1 MQHLST
7 TLIGITTALLVS
19 CGTANAQS
27 LTPINLW
34 HTDTVWAGQGMC
46 AAHFTL
52 DGGGGLTI
60 PIEQVQLKLQAINP
74 HQQIVETF
82 TLTIEA
88 FNESNADRYE
98 HALWESELAC
108 DDSLHLVVTEAYAR
122 VNQQN
127 YDLLAQQALQVNEMT
142 RLALSLAPTQA
153 PTNACNYPKFKQ
165 PAVIQDQDGYSNIRA
180 QPNAQSQ
187 VIEKLFEQEHFYT
200 FQQKGNWWQIC
211 TPTGQVGYLYHN
223 RIRLK

>member
-1 MQHLST
+1 
-7 TLIGITTALLVS
+7 
-19 CGTANAQS
+19 
-27 LTPINLW
+27 
-34 HTDTVWAGQGMC
+34 MC
-46 AAHFTL
+46 AANFTL
-52 DGGGGLTI
+52 DGGGGLAI

-82 TLTIEA
+82 TLTTEA

-98 HALWESELAC
+98 HVLWESELAC

-153 PTNACNYPKFKQ
+153 SVNACNNPKFKQ
-165 PAVIQDQDGYSNIRA
+165 PAVIQDQDGYSNIRV

-187 VIEKLFEQEHFYT
+187 VIEKLFEQELFYT

-223 RIRLK
+223 RIQLK